1 MGSAKNLVE
10 AWKTLGKSGLKAASK
25 TAARWGLGGAKNL
38 KASDR
43 QWIEWLKT
51 NDKAGRFVNMGKD
64 TIGRQMWK
72 DTVTN
77 AKVTSKGAAK
87 ALYESG
93 VKGGFTPT
101 FKQAALNT
109 AKVSK
114 EAWDVA
120 KPHVKEGAKTA
131 VKVVEKSAGW
141 AKGVGDFVLKH
152 PWFSF
157 FVAGPTVYRMT
168 GHDDGFVNF
177 LGRLIGGDDY
187 QHKGALKVAGE
198 SLFGV
203 RTTTDGK
210 KVDTP
215 LTEMILDDVFGY
227 GTYDSIVS
235 MGSNAGNQMVAKL
248 EAMKEKGGE
257 AGEWAKE
264 QLANFYN
271 GGTQSSQPTYD
282 YEGNMMVKDTGTGRY
297 VDNTTQQY
305 PSFGSQAAGGVM
317 NSLNNAANYVSGQ
330 NVNKMDIASLLMSA
344 FLFSRAGLMAKV
356 GSAVLGGVTMHNI
369 NKRAASPAQAVPSQS
384 YAQSVSRQT
393 ESQPLYYP
401 QQEENGEEN
410 KARWGLGK

>member
-1 MGSAKNLVE
+1 MGAAKNLIE

-25 TAARWGLGGAKNL
+25 TAARWGLGGAKSL

-77 AKVTSKGAAK
+77 AKVSSKGAAK
-87 ALYESG
+87 ALYGSG

-101 FKQAALNT
+101 VKQAALNT

-114 EAWDVA
+114 DAWNVA

-131 VKVVEKSAGW
+131 VKVVEKGAGW

-152 PWFSF
+152 PIASF
-157 FVAGPTVYRMT
+157 IAGTIAYKKT

-393 ESQPLYYP
+393 ESQPLYDP